1 MRRMVRSLLPLL
13 LLALGVGCSQPG
25 DSADLQVLA
34 LGSCVSSFRGLG
46 SVPSGIPRAY
56 LARRVEVRLCDGTEG
71 DLSVSGSEIL
81 LSTSPRL
88 STILRSVDKL
98 KSNKLELPPRIGESN
113 PELKA
118 ACESDRLPDSPH
130 WYFES
135 GTYVYLVGPTDAYR
149 HGILGDE
156 IEASGFCIVGDETD
170 HAVRLRLGPDSVFED
185 RYVRPI
191 DLTGDGQ
198 KELVVIRSY
207 LDRGAA
213 LAVYR
218 LVDGRIEHLAETPPI
233 GIPNRWLNPA
243 GAADFDGDGR
253 VEIAYVETPHIGGTL
268 RVWELVEGELRQE
281 QAVGGFSNHA
291 IGSRELKL
299 SALLDWNA
307 DGVADLAVPANGR
320 RRLRVVTFAGGAF
333 AELDSFENDAEIT
346 TKILTT
352 DLDSDGRPEL
362 LYGLED
368 GRLML
373 ARP

>member
-1 MRRMVRSLLPLL
+1 MRRAVRSLLPLL

-25 DSADLQVLA
+25 DSANLREA
-34 LGSCVSSFRGLG
+34 APGSCVSSFRGLAG
-46 SVPSGIPRAY
+46 VVTDVPRVAVN
-56 LARRVEVRLCDGTEG
+56 REVEVRLCDGTEG
-71 DLSVSGSEIL
+71 VLSLSGNEIGL
-81 LSTSPRL
+81 NTTPRL
-88 STILRSVDKL
+88 AAILRSVDKL
-98 KSNKLELPPRIGESN
+98 RSKPLTRIGEEN
-113 PELKA
+113 PEVKA
-118 ACESDRLPDSPH
+118 ACESDRLPDSPR

-135 GTYVYLVGPTDAYR
+135 GTYVYLVGPTEAYR

-170 HAVRLRLGPDSVFED
+170 HAVRLSLGPDSVFED

-218 LVDGRIEHLAETPPI
+218 LVDGGIEHLAETPPI

-243 GAADFDGDGR
+243 EVADFDGDGR

-268 RVWELVEGELRQE
+268 RVLELVDGELRQE
-281 QAVGGFSNHA
+281 QAVAGFSNHA
-291 IGSRELKL
+291 IGSRRLDL

-307 DGVADLAVPANGR
+307 DGVADLAMPANGR

-352 DLDSDGRPEL
+352 DLDSDGQPEL